1 MKNKVQI
8 VNLNVIKNPSG
19 SIYKYLD
26 KKKSYFKKP
35 AEIYFS
41 EIKKNKIKGW
51 ILHKKNTCFLA
62 VIHGNVQFKIK
73 DKLNKKI
80 ITIKIS
86 PKNYKLIIV
95 PPKNSFMFQGIA
107 KNSIIIN
114 SIQQLHDSK
123 ESVKSPYKKN
133 EQ

>member
-1 MKNKVQI
+1 MKNKVQAI
-8 VNLNVIKNPSG
+8 KLNVIKNPSG

-41 EIKKNKIKGW
+41 EIKRNKIKGW

-62 VIHGNVQFKIK
+62 VIHGSVEFKIK
-73 DKLNKKI
+73 DKFNKKI
-80 ITIKIS
+80 IKIQIS
-86 PKNYKLIIV
+86 PKNYKLIII
-95 PPKNSFMFQGIA
+95 PPKNPFIFKGIA

-114 SIQQLHDSK
+114 SIQQLHDPK
-123 ESVKSPYKKN
+123 ESIKLHYKKN
-133 EQ
+133 EK